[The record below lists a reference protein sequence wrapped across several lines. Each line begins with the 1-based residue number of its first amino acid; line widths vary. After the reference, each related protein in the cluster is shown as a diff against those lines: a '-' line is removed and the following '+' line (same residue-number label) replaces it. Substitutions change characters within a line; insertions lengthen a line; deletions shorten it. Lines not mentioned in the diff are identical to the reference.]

1 MLRFLRSMTVEVL
14 TEPVVSPLRASTRK
28 VSSSPQ
34 QLSLSKQIFKRYCQ
48 PLTTWSGVRISWPR
62 MSNFL
67 TFLET
72 FFLFVDPEEPMEWSD
87 SSEDD
92 EELEED
98 EDEESEDKDVAS
110 SNLLRMEAV

>member
-1 MLRFLRSMTVEVL
+1 M
-14 TEPVVSPLRASTRK
+14 
-28 VSSSPQ
+28 
-34 QLSLSKQIFKRYCQ
+34 
-48 PLTTWSGVRISWPR
+48 
-62 MSNFL
+62 
-67 TFLET
+67 
-72 FFLFVDPEEPMEWSD
+72 DPEEPMEWSD